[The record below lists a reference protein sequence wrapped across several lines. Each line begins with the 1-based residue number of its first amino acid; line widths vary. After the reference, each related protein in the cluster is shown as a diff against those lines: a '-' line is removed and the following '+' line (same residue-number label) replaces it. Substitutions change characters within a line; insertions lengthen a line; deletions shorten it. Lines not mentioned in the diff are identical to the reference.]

1 MSFVLLLLLLLF
13 EAYVCVSFEKLML
26 IFYLALVFTDLT
38 NKQERERE
46 KYINNSL
53 DRTEREGKKRERDFF
68 SETIR
73 GILYN
78 NQLRNQG
85 HCE

>member
-46 KYINNSL
+46 RS
-53 DRTEREGKKRERDFF
+53 T
-68 SETIR
+68 
-73 GILYN
+73 
-78 NQLRNQG
+78 
-85 HCE
+85 